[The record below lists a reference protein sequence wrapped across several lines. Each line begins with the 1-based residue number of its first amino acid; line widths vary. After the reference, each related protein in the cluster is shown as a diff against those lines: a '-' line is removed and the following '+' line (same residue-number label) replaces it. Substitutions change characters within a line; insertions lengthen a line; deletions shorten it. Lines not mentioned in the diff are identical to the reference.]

1 MYTLDTNVI
10 LYYLR
15 GDASV
20 VSLVDQALAQ
30 SGALY
35 VSSISVGE
43 LFIFSKLTVVEEA
56 GIRKFLTLCSVISV
70 DGLLADRAGTIGR
83 THKVELA
90 DSIIAATALF
100 TGSTLLTRN
109 TRDFRRVPSLSLQK
123 I

>member
-15 GDASV
+15 GDA
-20 VSLVDQALAQ
+20 
-30 SGALY
+30 
-35 VSSISVGE
+35 
-43 LFIFSKLTVVEEA
+43 
-56 GIRKFLTLCSVISV
+56 SVISV

-90 DSIIAATALF
+90 DSVIAATALF